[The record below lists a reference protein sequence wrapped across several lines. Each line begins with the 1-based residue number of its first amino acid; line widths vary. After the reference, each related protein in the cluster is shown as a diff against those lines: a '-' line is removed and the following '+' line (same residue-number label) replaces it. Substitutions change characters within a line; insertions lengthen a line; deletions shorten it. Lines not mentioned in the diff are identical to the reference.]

1 MLYFNS
7 NLGVTLFWTGGKA
20 LRAGLYARVSTHD
33 EKTLPMQ
40 LSTIRDYAKK
50 RSWAVAVTNLR
61 RLDVPHYRAAIA
73 PGSDTGLWTM
83 SRHAVVQQALPN
95 VYFDSLGLPRLS
107 VSSNA

>member
-1 MLYFNS
+1 
-7 NLGVTLFWTGGKA
+7 
-20 LRAGLYARVSTHD
+20 
-33 EKTLPMQ
+33 MQ
-40 LSTIRDYAKK
+40 LSTMRDYAKK

-73 PGSDTGLWTM
+73 AGSDTGLWTM
-83 SRHAVVQQALPN
+83 SRHAVVQQALLN